1 MGLLEDVERD
11 LKRAEDLLDKEQED
25 IESLEQ
31 EEMEKERNPTKA
43 IVEAL
48 EDAHEES
55 EELADEPIFTDS
67 MK

>member
-1 MGLLEDVERD
+1 MDGSLCSMGLLEDVERD
-11 LKRAEDLLDKEQED
+11 IKRAEELLDQEQEE

-31 EEMEKERNPTKA
+31 EEIEKERNPAKA

-55 EELADEPIFTDS
+55 EEFTE
-67 MK
+67 

>member
-11 LKRAEDLLDKEQED
+11 IKRAEELLDQEQEE
-25 IESLEQ
+25 IENLEQ
-31 EEMEKERNPTKA
+31 EEMEKERNPAKA

-55 EELADEPIFTDS
+55 EESTN
-67 MK
+67 

>member
-11 LKRAEDLLDKEQED
+11 IKRAEELLDQGQDE
-25 IESLEQ
+25 IENLEQ
-31 EEMEKERNPTKA
+31 EEMEKERNPAKA

-55 EELADEPIFTDS
+55 EEFTE
-67 MK
+67 